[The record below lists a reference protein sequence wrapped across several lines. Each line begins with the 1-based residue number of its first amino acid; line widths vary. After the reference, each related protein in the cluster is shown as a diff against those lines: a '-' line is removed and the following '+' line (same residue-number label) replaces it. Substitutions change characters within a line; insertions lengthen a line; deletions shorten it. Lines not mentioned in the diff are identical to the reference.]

1 MTTNSDNM
9 GGNRVA
15 ERAERWQAVPRIDD
29 CSFDGYQS
37 SDKGAFRSVDR
48 VISGRAYK
56 GQPLRTRAHEDGYR
70 LITIRCDSA
79 EPGHKRAHT
88 FQAGA
93 VVLYTFAGAP
103 GPGQECCHSNRG
115 PAFNWFPEGV
125 RWDTKAGNHADQV
138 AAGTATIPEPTF
150 GCKNAPACGN
160 KVRKPDRRCVECVR
174 QVGLDAARM
183 LRDGA
188 TLAEVSEL
196 HGNSQD
202 WIWRLA
208 VEHGAYE
215 GTKADAQRRPVSVL
229 IDDLAAAAGRLSAA
243 ERDRLAAAIGVT
255 RPRRG
260 WLQRVFTASDRHRT

>member
-1 MTTNSDNM
+1 MTTDSDNI
-9 GGNRVA
+9 GGNRAA
-15 ERAERWQAVPRIDD
+15 ERAERWQAVSQIDGCD
-29 CSFDGYQS
+29 FSGYQA

-48 VISGRAYK
+48 VISGRAYT

-70 LITIRCDSA
+70 LITLRCDNTSA
-79 EPGHKRAHT
+79 EHKAKRAHT
-88 FQAGA
+88 FAA
-93 VVLYTFAGAP
+93 HKVVLYTFAGPP
-103 GPGQECCHSNRG
+103 GTGQEACHSGRG
-115 PAFNWFPEGV
+115 PAFNWFPEGI
-125 RWDTKAGNHADQV
+125 RWDTKPANHADQV

-160 KVRKPDRRCVECVR
+160 KVRKPGRRCAGCVR

-202 WIWRLA
+202 WIWKLA

-215 GTKADAQRRPVSVL
+215 GTKADAQRRPVPVL
-229 IDDLAAAAGRLSAA
+229 ADELAAAAGRLSAA
-243 ERDRLAAAIGVT
+243 ERDRLAAALGVT
-255 RPRRG
+255 RPRRS
-260 WLQRVFTASDRHRT
+260 WLHRVFTGRM